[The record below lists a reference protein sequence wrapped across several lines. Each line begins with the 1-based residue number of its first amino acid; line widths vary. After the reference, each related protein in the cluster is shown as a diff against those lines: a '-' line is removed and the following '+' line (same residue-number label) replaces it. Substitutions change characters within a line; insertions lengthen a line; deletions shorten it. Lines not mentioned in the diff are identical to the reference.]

1 METFVITKVYSAV
14 PSETGAEQDTSSERI
29 GDVQEDISPKLEN
42 GEVISSESDSSEN
55 GTTSF
60 TQSPV
65 ITENAYRDPNISST
79 ITQDRVSDTS
89 IYVADVYVFSTKYLK
104 TSFAQ
109 NSNGKNIT
117 EKTPEMAE
125 NNNTV
130 SAIIGDYYANRPKA
144 MFCEMACFTVTRLQ
158 LIRRTW

>member
-1 METFVITKVYSAV
+1 MDTFVITKVYSAV
-14 PSETGAEQDTSSERI
+14 PSETGAEQDTSSGRI

-42 GEVISSESDSSEN
+42 GEVISSESDSNEN

-89 IYVADVYVFSTKYLK
+89 IYEYLCCRCLCFLYEILENK
-104 TSFAQ
+104 LC
-109 NSNGKNIT
+109 
-117 EKTPEMAE
+117 PE
-125 NNNTV
+125 
-130 SAIIGDYYANRPKA
+130 
-144 MFCEMACFTVTRLQ
+144 FQ
-158 LIRRTW
+158 W